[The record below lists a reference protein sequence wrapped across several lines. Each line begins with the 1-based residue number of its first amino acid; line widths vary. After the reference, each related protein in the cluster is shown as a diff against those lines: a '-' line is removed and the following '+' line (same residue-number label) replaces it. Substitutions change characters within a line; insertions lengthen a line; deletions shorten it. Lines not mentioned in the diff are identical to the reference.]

1 MAEMTGLERWLMGK
15 TKDELIELC
24 LRLRDEVVIYRKA
37 LDNPDE
43 VMKNAKQNN

>member
-1 MAEMTGLERWLMGK
+1 MADKTGLERWLMGK
-15 TKDELIELC
+15 NKNELIDLC

-37 LDNPDE
+37 IDNPNE